1 MHATG
6 EREPVTAITTDELA
20 RRVDDPE
27 SAPFILDVRAPDQF
41 ERWQIEG
48 KVEMATLNIPY
59 WTAIVDD
66 EETKQAVPHDREV
79 VVVCAHGDSSDLVV
93 ETLGLDNLHN
103 LAGGMDAWARTL
115 VPHVLFDDGT
125 KFIIQL
131 DRIAKAC
138 LSYAVGSR
146 GSAMAV
152 IDPAADSSAYE
163 RIAADMECEITDVF
177 DTHLHADHLSLG
189 VQMAAEFGATYHI
202 APGDAE
208 GAHFAYD
215 ALTDGEEF
223 ELGELKIIVRSVATP
238 GHTPGST
245 SLEVDGRYLM
255 TGDAVFVSGVG
266 RPDLGGETDPW
277 ARDLF
282 RTIHEQLAP
291 LDPELEV
298 CPAHYTSRLE
308 ARADG
313 TLRRKLGDL
322 LENDPVVSMTDE
334 DEFVA
339 YVVSHLGEAPGVYA
353 TIREVNM
360 GWHIPAHDE
369 AMELEVGRNECALSE

>member
-1 MHATG
+1 MSGAM
-6 EREPVTAITTDELA
+6 TTEELA
-20 RRVDDPE
+20 RRVDDPAE
-27 SAPFILDVRAPDQF
+27 APFILDVRAPDQF
-41 ERWQIEG
+41 ERWRIEG
-48 KVEMATLNIPY
+48 KAEMATVNIPY
-59 WTAIVDD
+59 WTAITED
-66 EETKQAVPHDREV
+66 ERVREAVPTDRDV

-93 ETLGLDNLHN
+93 ETVGMQNLHN

-115 VPHVLFDDGT
+115 VPRVLLDDGH
-125 KFIIQL
+125 KFVIQL

-138 LSYAVGSR
+138 LSYALGSR
-146 GSAMAV
+146 GSSMAV

-163 RIAADMECEITDVF
+163 RIAAEMGCKITDVF

-208 GAHFAYD
+208 GAHFHYAP
-215 ALTDGEEF
+215 LRDGEEF
-223 ELGELKIIVRSVATP
+223 HLGDMTVIVRSVATP

-245 SLEVDGRYLM
+245 SLEVDGRFLM

-266 RPDLGGETDPW
+266 RPDLGGETEPW

-282 RTIHEQLAP
+282 RTIHGQLAP
-291 LDPELEV
+291 LDGELDV

-308 ARADG
+308 SLPDG

-322 LENDPVVSMTDE
+322 LENDPIVSMDDE
-334 DEFVA
+334 DDFVA

-360 GWHIPAHDE
+360 GWHIPTHDE
-369 AMELEVGRNECALSE
+369 AMELEVGRNECALSG

>member
-1 MHATG
+1 MS
-6 EREPVTAITTDELA
+6 AITTDELA
-20 RRVDDPE
+20 RRVDDPDT
-27 SAPFILDVRAPDQF
+27 APFILDVRAPDQF
-41 ERWQIEG
+41 DRWRIEG
-48 KVEMATLNIPY
+48 KAETPTVNIPY
-59 WTAIVDD
+59 WTAITED
-66 EETKQAVPHDREV
+66 EETKGNVPHDREV

-93 ETLGLDNLHN
+93 ETLGLSNLHN

-115 VPHVLFDDGT
+115 VPHVLYDDGT
-125 KFIIQL
+125 KFVIQL

-138 LSYAVGSR
+138 LLYAVGSR

-152 IDPAADSSAYE
+152 VDPAADSSAYE
-163 RIAADMECEITDVF
+163 RIAADMGCEITDVF

-208 GAHFAYD
+208 GAHFKYD
-215 ALTDGEEF
+215 ALADGAVY
-223 ELGELKIIVRSVATP
+223 ELGEMKIIVRSVATP

-266 RPDLGGETDPW
+266 RPDLGGETEPW

-291 LDPELEV
+291 LNPELEV

-308 ARADG
+308 SQADG

-322 LENDPVVSMTDE
+322 LANDPVVSMDDE

-353 TIREVNM
+353 TIRKVNM

>member
-1 MHATG
+1 MSG
-6 EREPVTAITTDELA
+6 SITASELA
-20 RRVDDPE
+20 ERVDDPRG
-27 SAPFILDVRAPDQF
+27 APFILDVRAPDQF
-41 ERWQIEG
+41 QRWQIEG
-48 KVEMATLNIPY
+48 KAELPTINIPY

-66 EETKQAVPHDREV
+66 DAVKDAVPTDRDV

-93 ETLGLDNLHN
+93 ETVGLGNMRN

-115 VPHVLFDDGT
+115 VPRTLHDDGT
-125 KFIIQL
+125 KFVIQL

-138 LSYAVGSR
+138 LSYAVGAR
-146 GSAMAV
+146 GAAMAV
-152 IDPAADSSAYE
+152 IDPAADAAAYE
-163 RIAADMECEITDVF
+163 KIARDMRCEITDVF

-208 GAHFAYD
+208 GAHFTYA
-215 ALTDGEEF
+215 ALEDGQEF
-223 ELGELKIIVRSVATP
+223 EFGDMTVVVRSVATP

-255 TGDAVFVSGVG
+255 TGDAVFVTGVG
-266 RPDLGGETDPW
+266 RPDLGGETVPW
-277 ARDLF
+277 AQDLF
-282 RTIHEQLAP
+282 RTIHQKLAP
-291 LDPELEV
+291 LAAELEV

-308 ARADG
+308 SHPDG
-313 TLRRKLGDL
+313 TIRRQLGDL

-334 DEFVA
+334 AAFVD
-339 YVVSHLGEAPGVYA
+339 YVVGHLGDPPEVYA
-353 TIREVNM
+353 TIRTVNL

-369 AMELEVGRNECALSE
+369 AMELEVGRNECALSG

>member
-1 MHATG
+1 
-6 EREPVTAITTDELA
+6 VTAITTEELA

-27 SAPFILDVRAPDQF
+27 SVPFILDVRAPDQF
-41 ERWQIEG
+41 ERWRIEG
-48 KVEMATLNIPY
+48 KADVSTLNIPY

-66 EETKQAVPHDREV
+66 EETKGAVPHDREV

-93 ETLGLDNLHN
+93 ETLGLGNLQN

-115 VPHVLFDDGT
+115 VPHVLYDDGT
-125 KFIIQL
+125 KFVIQL

-163 RIAADMECEITDVF
+163 RIASEMNCEISDVF

-208 GAHFAYD
+208 GAHFQYD
-215 ALTDGEEF
+215 ALRDGEVF
-223 ELGELKIIVRSVATP
+223 ELGEMKIIVRSVATP

-266 RPDLGGETDPW
+266 RPDLGGETEPW

-291 LDPELEV
+291 LDAGLEV

-308 ARADG
+308 SQTDG
-313 TLRRKLGDL
+313 TVRRNLGDL
-322 LENDPVVSMTDE
+322 LANDPVVSMTDE
-334 DEFVA
+334 DEFVD

-353 TIREVNM
+353 TIRKVNM

-369 AMELEVGRNECALSE
+369 AMELEVGRNECALSQ

>member
-1 MHATG
+1 MHSR
-6 EREPVTAITTDELA
+6 EREPVSAITTDELA
-20 RRVDDPE
+20 RRVDDPDA
-27 SAPFILDVRAPDQF
+27 APFILDVRAPDQF
-41 ERWQIEG
+41 VRWRIEG
-48 KVEMATLNIPY
+48 KAEMPTLNVPY
-59 WTAIVDD
+59 WTAITED
-66 EETKQAVPHDREV
+66 EATRKTVPHDREV

-93 ETLGLDNLHN
+93 ETLGLANLYN

-115 VPHVLFDDGT
+115 VPHVLYDDGT
-125 KFIIQL
+125 SFVIQL

-163 RIAADMECEITDVF
+163 RIAAEMECEITDVF
-177 DTHLHADHLSLG
+177 DTHLHADHISLG
-189 VQMAAEFGATYHI
+189 VQMAAEFGAIYHI

-215 ALTDGEEF
+215 ALVDGRVF
-223 ELGELKIIVRSVATP
+223 ELGELEIIVRSVATP

-266 RPDLGGETDPW
+266 RPDLGGETEPW

-298 CPAHYTSRLE
+298 CPAHYTNRLE
-308 ARADG
+308 SKGDG

-322 LENDPVVSMTDE
+322 LENDPVVSMTNE
-334 DEFVA
+334 DAFVQH
-339 YVVSHLGEAPGVYA
+339 VVAHLGEAPAIYA
-353 TIREVNM
+353 TIRKVNM

-369 AMELEVGRNECALSE
+369 AMELEVGRNECALSG